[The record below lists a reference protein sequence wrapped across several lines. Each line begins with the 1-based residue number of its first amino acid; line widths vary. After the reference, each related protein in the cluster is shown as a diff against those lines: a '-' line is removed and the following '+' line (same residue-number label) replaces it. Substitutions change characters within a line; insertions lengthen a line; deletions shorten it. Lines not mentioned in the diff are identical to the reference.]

1 MPQLDRA
8 SAQRLAK
15 AHPLLRKLF
24 TEVAKRADIVILE
37 SQRGRAAQEL
47 AYRTKRSKARFGQSA
62 HNWTPAIALDVCP
75 KPIDWK
81 NTKPFVRLAKEIVL
95 PLAKEMEIPL
105 RWGGDWNMNGKTE
118 DEKFVDMP
126 HYELTPW
133 RSFAKNAT
141 LFDA

>member
-1 MPQLDRA
+1 MPTLDKA

-81 NTKPFVRLAKEIVL
+81 NTKALVKLAKEIVL
-95 PLAKEMEIPL
+95 PLAKELNIPL
-105 RWGGDWNMNGKTE
+105 RWGGVWDMDGRTE

-126 HYELTPW
+126 DYKLSPW
-133 RSFAKNAT
+133 RNFAKDAA
-141 LFDA
+141 LFEG